1 MSVLEGI
8 RVIELAQ
15 FISGSR
21 CTQILADMGAEVV
34 HVEPPE
40 GQTLRIIFGLVPGA
54 ERGFSVFNRNK
65 YGLAIDFRK
74 PEGSDAVRRLV
85 KETDVFVHNHVPGSL
100 EKYGLGYDDLKKI
113 KKDIIHISISGFGE
127 TGVNPERVAF
137 DIITQATSGHFWND
151 QKGLRTPSNYWADL
165 TAGAYAANAVLL
177 ALIHRMKTGNGQHID
192 MSMQDVLYFSN
203 YRAMLDRAIG
213 PSMEDANKTLGRMP
227 RDVLNSDDRMPFY
240 GFFRTSDGKVAIVAI
255 TSRQWKDLSEI
266 VGRPE
271 LQNDPKYNNL
281 ISQIRNHNEAVAIIE
296 EWTVLHTSA
305 EVVESLEKRKI
316 PCGTAYTCEQVN
328 SDENLKSRGMLTK
341 ITHPQFGEVDIP
353 GIPYKFSDTAGS
365 IRMPGPG
372 LGEHNL
378 LILRD
383 WLGYTDQELDELR
396 EKKIIN

>member
-21 CTQILADMGAEVV
+21 CTQLLADMGAEVV

-40 GQTLRIIFGLVPGA
+40 GQTLRIIFSLVPGA

-74 PEGSDAVRRLV
+74 PEGSDVIKRLIS
-85 KETDVFVHNHVPGSL
+85 KTDVFVHNHVPGSL
-100 EKYGLGYDDLKKI
+100 EKYGLGYDELRKI
-113 KKDIIHISISGFGE
+113 KENLIHISISGFGE

-151 QKGLRTPSNYWADL
+151 QNGLRTPTNYWADF

-177 ALIHRMKTGNGQHID
+177 ALIHRMKTGKGQHID

-203 YRAMLDRAIG
+203 YRAMLDRAIE
-213 PSMEDANKTLGRMP
+213 PSINEASRKLGRMP
-227 RDVLNSDDRMPFY
+227 KDVLNSDDRMPFY
-240 GFFRTSDGKVAIVAI
+240 GFFKTSDGKVAIVAI
-255 TSRQWKDLSEI
+255 TSRQWNDLAAI
-266 VGRPE
+266 VGKPE
-271 LQNDPKYNNL
+271 LKDNPKYNNL
-281 ISQIRNHNEAVAIIE
+281 ISQIHNHNEAVAMIE

-305 EVVESLEKRKI
+305 QVVGSLEKRKI

-328 SDENLKSRGMLTK
+328 NDENLKSRGMLASTS
-341 ITHPQFGEVDIP
+341 HPQFGQVDIP
-353 GIPYKFSDTAGS
+353 GIPYKFSDIAGS

-372 LGEHNL
+372 LGEHNQ

-383 WLGYTDQELDELR
+383 WLGYSDQEMAELR
-396 EKKIIN
+396 KKKIIN